1 MIGDFYFFL
10 VTYFY
15 LFININAY
23 DVKET
28 TIVFRLD
35 SNGQLINTETYDD
48 KNIEE
53 VMNLKENKHIF
64 EHRASIIFGAEWY
77 VNVQDWNNY
86 YISITSSLKAIGK
99 DIYLMGTSSVDVEVT
114 GSSGTLSEQTFM
126 YHSPRLNK
134 VVYAFPKDMYVGNSK
149 QITISSV
156 GGHVYFNTG
165 EAFTAIHGSK
175 TFSR

>member
-53 VMNLKENKHIF
+53 VMNLKKINIF
-64 EHRASIIFGAEWY
+64 SNIEHQLFL
-77 VNVQDWNNY
+77 VQN
-86 YISITSSLKAIGK
+86 G
-99 DIYLMGTSSVDVEVT
+99 M
-114 GSSGTLSEQTFM
+114 
-126 YHSPRLNK
+126 
-134 VVYAFPKDMYVGNSK
+134 
-149 QITISSV
+149 
-156 GGHVYFNTG
+156 
-165 EAFTAIHGSK
+165 
-175 TFSR
+175 